1 MGEWVG
7 GWHQPLINELGQF
20 SESVAAEVRASKVEA
35 KKRKIF
41 DIFSIT
47 GVAGV

>member
-1 MGEWVG
+1 M
-7 GWHQPLINELGQF
+7 INELGQF